1 MASDAGC
8 RYKRTEASANCRF
21 TIFPEPL
28 IWEKGPVDLAAT
40 GFGSLRGTVA
50 SLWAFSPLLFSA
62 ALPVASDLAESA
74 TTAEPSGRQRT
85 RSFKSE
91 ICTPPLDC

>member
-1 MASDAGC
+1 MASDEGC

-21 TIFPEPL
+21 TMFPEPL

-40 GFGSLRGTVA
+40 GFASLCGTVA
-50 SLWAFSPLLFSA
+50 SFWAFSPLLFSA
-62 ALPVASDLAESA
+62 ALPDASDLSESA
-74 TTAEPSGRQRT
+74 TTTEPSGRKRT
-85 RSFKSE
+85 RAFKTE